1 MLLNRLAISR
11 LSLIMV
17 LAFSLAGCAFNQVR
31 EDRYQQAVK
40 LVDEGAKQLRE
51 GKLNEA
57 SNAFSVAAELAP
69 LAAAVDGQGCVALL
83 QGDFAKAE
91 EFFNKA
97 YEMDSSYDEALG
109 NLALLMDI
117 TGRHEKAKA
126 LYNQAIEKLPEH
138 VGLRNNRAALE
149 YDRGARKMV
158 VIQELEKAALI
169 GDSPVIKANLE
180 RLKAEDEWSFQ

>member
-1 MLLNRLAISR
+1 MLLNRLVISR
-11 LSLIMV
+11 GIVILG
-17 LAFSLAGCAFNQVR
+17 LAVMFSGCAFNQVR

-91 EFFNKA
+91 EFFNRA
-97 YEMDSSYDEALG
+97 YEMDGSYDEALG

-117 TGRHEKAKA
+117 TGRHEKAKV
-126 LYNQAIEKLPEH
+126 LYDQVIEKLPEH

-149 YDRGARKMV
+149 YDQGARKMV

-169 GDSPVIKANLE
+169 GNSPVIKANLE
-180 RLKAEDEWSFQ
+180 RLKAGDEWLVQ